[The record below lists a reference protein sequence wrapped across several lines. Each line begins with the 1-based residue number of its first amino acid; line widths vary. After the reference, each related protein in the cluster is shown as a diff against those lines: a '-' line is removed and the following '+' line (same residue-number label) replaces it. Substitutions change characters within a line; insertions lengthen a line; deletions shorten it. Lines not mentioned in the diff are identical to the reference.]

1 MKWHNDKGNS
11 VYPCSSK
18 ARNFFLPP
26 RLEILIN
33 LINHGII
40 NFNCGFKLSCQKVG
54 QKMTRIPP
62 PAFSITGNKS
72 QLRRTDIRSVLSLLL
87 ATSHKWT
94 AFLQKKVLQYLPWS
108 LSMWIYTHIYIVL
121 PSFHY
126 IRCFSFVKQMYL
138 DIF

>member
-1 MKWHNDKGNS
+1 MKMTQQQRKLRISMFFQG
-11 VYPCSSK
+11 K
-18 ARNFFLPP
+18 EFFFLPP

-87 ATSHKWT
+87 ATSHK
-94 AFLQKKVLQYLPWS
+94 
-108 LSMWIYTHIYIVL
+108 
-121 PSFHY
+121 
-126 IRCFSFVKQMYL
+126 
-138 DIF
+138 